1 MKKSHILEMYSL
13 VFKEKQVK
21 GRSCMKS
28 IKSKIQVSML
38 SVVLVGS
45 VLIGVITALLNASGI
60 DDVMTKTLGPA
71 TQMAADAVEWKMGN
85 YWTAL
90 QEAAASDIFRDS
102 DPTASELVPLREDI
116 AQRNGFLY
124 VGKMDASGFASTGDN
139 YAGEDYFQ
147 QCKATMKPYISD
159 IMNDGQRMIFLLEA
173 PIITNGRFDGVVY
186 GGISADFLSDIVI
199 NLAVGNDGVAYVLD
213 NKGNVIGHRDA
224 SIVEES
230 SNMIEVAKTD
240 PSVADVAAV
249 NQRMIQRETGFGA
262 YNFYGDN
269 KLVGFAPIDGNQEW
283 SIAIEASQRELKSSL
298 DRSIL
303 LTILVV
309 VLVVLATFPVAVKV
323 GKSIS
328 GPIQSSVARLEKMA
342 DGDLHTPAPKVK
354 SKDET
359 AQLARALETML
370 SRLNDVAQDVSHHLG
385 KMAQG
390 DFREGITRT
399 YWGDFVTMEQSIK
412 AIHNSLMDTL
422 SQISQSAGT
431 VASSAAQVSNGAQSL
446 SQGAKEQ
453 ASAIHELSATADSIS
468 ETARKTAAAAEEAG
482 HFVSQAGAQLG
493 VSVNF
498 VQELNGAMKKI
509 SGSSTEIGKIID
521 TIENIAFQTNIL
533 ALNAA
538 VEAARAGSAGKGFA
552 VVADEV
558 RNLASKSDEA
568 AKATK
573 ELIEGSIAAV
583 AEGGQVV
590 AKVTES
596 LDKTSSI
603 AENVTIKV
611 DAVVEAVESQ
621 TAAISQVTEGIDQ
634 ISSVIQS
641 TSATSEQSAATA
653 QELSDQSLLMNNLV
667 RKFQLS

>member
-1 MKKSHILEMYSL
+1 
-13 VFKEKQVK
+13 
-21 GRSCMKS
+21 MKS
-28 IKSKIQVSML
+28 IKSKIQISML

-45 VLIGVITALLNASGI
+45 VLIGVITTLLNASGI

-90 QEAAASDIFRDS
+90 QEAAASDIFRES
-102 DPTASELVPLREDI
+102 DPDAPELVPLREDI

-124 VGKMDASGFASTGDN
+124 IGKMDASGFSSTGYS
-139 YAGEDYFQ
+139 YAEEDYFQ
-147 QCKATMKPYISD
+147 QCKSAMEPYISD
-159 IMNDGQRMIFLLEA
+159 IMNDGQQMIFLLEV

-186 GGISADFLSDIVI
+186 GGISADFLSDIVVS
-199 NLAVGNDGVAYVLD
+199 LAMGSDGVAYVLD

-224 SIVEES
+224 SIVEEG
-230 SNMIEVAKTD
+230 SNMIEAAKSD
-240 PSVADVAAV
+240 PSAADVAAV
-249 NQRMIQRETGFGA
+249 NQRMIQGETGFGS

-269 KLVGFAPIDGNQEW
+269 KFVGFAPIGGSQEW
-283 SIAIEASQRELKSSL
+283 SIAIETSQRELKSTL

-303 LTILVV
+303 LT
-309 VLVVLATFPVAVKV
+309 VLVVILVLLATFPVAVKV

-328 GPIQSSVARLEKMA
+328 GPIQSCVARLEKMA
-342 DGDLHTPAPKVK
+342 DGDLHTPSPQVR

-370 SRLNDVAQDVSHHLG
+370 SRLNDVAQDVTHHLG

-390 DFREGITRT
+390 DFRETITRT
-399 YWGDFVTMEQSIK
+399 YWGDFVAMEQSIK
-412 AIHNSLMDTL
+412 TIHTSLKDTL

-431 VASSAAQVSNGAQSL
+431 VSSSAVQVSNGAQSL
-446 SQGAKEQ
+446 SQGAAEQ
-453 ASAIHELSATADSIS
+453 ASAIHELSATADSIA
-468 ETARKTAAAAEEAG
+468 ENARQTAATAEEAG
-482 HFVSQAGAQLG
+482 HFVAQAGAQLG
-493 VSVNF
+493 VSVNY
-498 VQELNGAMKKI
+498 VQELNTAMEKI
-509 SGSSTEIGKIID
+509 SNSSAEISKIID

-558 RNLASKSDEA
+558 RTLASKSDEA

-573 ELIEGSIAAV
+573 ELIEGSITAV

-621 TAAISQVTEGIDQ
+621 TTAISQVTEGIEQ
-634 ISSVIQS
+634 ISSVTQS
-641 TSATSEQSAATA
+641 NSATSEQSAATA
-653 QELSDQSLLMNNLV
+653 QELSDQSLLMNRLV
-667 RKFQLS
+667 RGFQLS

>member
-1 MKKSHILEMYSL
+1 
-13 VFKEKQVK
+13 
-21 GRSCMKS
+21 MKS
-28 IKSKIQVSML
+28 IKSKIQISML
-38 SVVLVGS
+38 SVVLASS

-60 DDVMTKTLGPA
+60 DDVMSKTLGPA

-90 QEAAASDIFRDS
+90 QEAAASDIFRES
-102 DPTASELVPLREDI
+102 DPTDPELIPLREDI

-124 VGKMDASGFASTGDN
+124 VGKIDASGFSSTGYS
-139 YAGEDYFQ
+139 YAEEDYFQ
-147 QCKATMKPYISD
+147 QCKSTMKPYISD
-159 IMNDGQRMIFLLEA
+159 IMNDGQRMIFLLEV
-173 PIITNGRFDGVVY
+173 PIITDGRFEGVVY
-186 GGISADFLSDIVI
+186 GGISADFLSDIVV
-199 NLAVGNDGVAYVLD
+199 NLAMGSDGVAYVLD
-213 NKGNVIGHRDA
+213 SKGNVIGHREA
-224 SIVEES
+224 SVVEEG
-230 SNMIEVAKTD
+230 SNMIEAAKTD
-240 PSVADVAAV
+240 SSVADIAAV
-249 NQRMIQRETGFGA
+249 NQRMIQGESGFGA

-269 KLVGFAPIDGNQEW
+269 KFVGFAPIDGYQKW
-283 SIAIEASQRELKSSL
+283 SIAIEPSQREFKSSL
-298 DRSIL
+298 DRSIM

-309 VLVVLATFPVAVKV
+309 VLVVLATFPVAIKV
-323 GKSIS
+323 GRSIS
-328 GPIQSSVARLEKMA
+328 GPIRSCVARLEKMA
-342 DGDLHTPAPKVK
+342 DGDLHTPSPQVK

-359 AQLARALETML
+359 AQLAKALETML

-390 DFREGITRT
+390 DFRETITHT

-412 AIHNSLMDTL
+412 VIHHSLKDTL

-431 VASSAAQVSNGAQSL
+431 VASSAVQVSNGAQSL
-446 SQGAKEQ
+446 SQGATEQ
-453 ASAIHELSATADSIS
+453 ASAIHELSATADSIA
-468 ETARKTAAAAEEAG
+468 ENARHTAVAAEEAG
-482 HFVSQAGAQLG
+482 HFVAQSGAQLG
-493 VSVNF
+493 VSVNY
-498 VQELNGAMKKI
+498 VQELNTAMEKI
-509 SGSSTEIGKIID
+509 SSSSTEISKIID

-590 AKVTES
+590 ERVTES
-596 LDKTSSI
+596 LDKTNSI
-603 AENVTIKV
+603 SKNVTLKV
-611 DAVVEAVESQ
+611 NAVVEAVESQ
-621 TAAISQVTEGIDQ
+621 TTAISQVTEGIDQ